1 MERENSTISVSDLT
15 RLIKNSLENN
25 LLLQSVWIEGEVS
38 NFRAPFSG
46 HWYFTLKDTNASL
59 RCVMFKSRIR
69 ALQRILTDGEKI
81 LIQGN
86 ISVYEKDGQYQC
98 YVERWLP
105 TGIGELAK
113 AYEKIKEK
121 FTKEGLFDINR
132 KKELPF
138 FPKRIGIIT
147 SETGAA
153 IQDMVRVATRRN
165 STIHLSLFPV
175 RVQGDGAGKEIS
187 QGIEI
192 MDQMKFDALII
203 GRGGGSIED
212 LWAFNEE
219 VVVRSIAAANT
230 PIVSAVGHES
240 DFTLADYA
248 SDVRAA
254 TPSQGMEL
262 LIPEKEDIYLYVRK
276 EKARLLQLMAK
287 KIHTLQ
293 LTYNPLQ
300 KAMKRV
306 MEYYI
311 GNCRQEVERTLE
323 KLKWSSNTYLEM
335 KKNKWSHLYLTASA
349 LDPYKNLTRGY
360 SIAET
365 FSGKIIT
372 SIADITEG
380 EKIKIRL
387 SQGEIEALVE
397 KRSE

>member
-1 MERENSTISVSDLT
+1 
-15 RLIKNSLENN
+15 
-25 LLLQSVWIEGEVS
+25 
-38 NFRAPFSG
+38 
-46 HWYFTLKDTNASL
+46 
-59 RCVMFKSRIR
+59 MFKSRIR
-69 ALQRILTDGEKI
+69 VLQGTPTDGEKI

-113 AYEKIKEK
+113 AYEKLKEK
-121 FTKEGLFDINR
+121 FTLEGLFDADR

-153 IQDMVRVATRRN
+153 IQDMVRVSTRRN
-165 STIHLSLFPV
+165 PTIHLSLFPV
-175 RVQGDGAGKEIS
+175 RVQGDEAAKEIA

-192 MDQMKFDALII
+192 MDQQGFDALII

-212 LWAFNEE
+212 LWAFNGE
-219 VVVRSIAAANT
+219 VVVRAIAAANT

-262 LIPEKEDIYLYVRK
+262 LIPEKENIYLYIRK
-276 EKARLLQLMAK
+276 EKDRLLQLMEK
-287 KIHTLQ
+287 RLHTLR
-293 LTYNPLQ
+293 LTHTPLHNGMQ
-300 KAMKRV
+300 RI

-311 GNCRQEVERTLE
+311 GNCRQEVEKTLE
-323 KLKWSSNTYLEM
+323 KLKWSSSTYLEDR
-335 KKNKWSHLYLTASA
+335 KKQWSQLYVTVSA

-360 SIAET
+360 SIAENL
-365 FSGKIIT
+365 SGKIIT
-372 SIADITEG
+372 SISDVTEG